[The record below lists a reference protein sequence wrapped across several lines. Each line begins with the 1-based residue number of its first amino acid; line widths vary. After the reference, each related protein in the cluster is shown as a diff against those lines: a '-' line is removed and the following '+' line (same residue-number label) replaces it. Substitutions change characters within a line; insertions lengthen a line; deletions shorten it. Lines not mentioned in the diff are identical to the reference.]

1 MTPSASDRIVHIGL
15 VQGACSADPV
25 GNLSRTLAAVERAA
39 AQGARIVCTQ
49 ELFRSQYFCQTE
61 DHQHFQLAEPIP
73 GPSTKAFQEL
83 ARQMQVVV
91 IASLFEKRAAGLY
104 HNTAVVID
112 ADGALLGS
120 YRKMHIPDDPLYYE
134 KGPDDAVEGS
144 TGERSFT
151 EHGLVIGTPLFVRG
165 RASERPDIVAAQI
178 KHEDKADMFII
189 TPRKA
194 EDISEGKATAFIL
207 WHIVGAAG
215 AAGFGAALMAGARP
229 EIAPIGLL
237 IGLGLYLIAA
247 SAGWVWMVFN
257 SITGL
262 RNRVRQASS
271 LIDIQLK
278 RRADLIPPLV
288 ACVQGFRAHEASV
301 QTLVAAL
308 RTQAAGARPFAVAPM
323 LVAVAEQYPE
333 LKGQQVFAELSKNL
347 VETED
352 RIALAPL
359 RKPLRELQSNRCFYC
374 ENRLTEDTHID
385 HVVPWSRSG
394 VNDLANL
401 VLVDPVC
408 NSLKSD
414 ALPSGEVLESATGR
428 SGLETGIALTG
439 WAYDPS
445 RVLATGRTLLRS
457 APVGT
462 RVWGVGGS
470 WEFVS

>member
-1 MTPSASDRIVHIGL
+1 MLLALNAGRKRRLLDDTPVSKALGVFVGEVEVEGVCVRR
-15 VQGACSADPV
+15 DPFI
-25 GNLSRTLAAVERAA
+25 S
-39 AQGARIVCTQ
+39 
-49 ELFRSQYFCQTE
+49 Y
-61 DHQHFQLAEPIP
+61 LAEKPCVLY
-73 GPSTKAFQEL
+73 SWSVDEHWRR
-83 ARQMQVVV
+83 ARQ
-91 IASLFEKRAAGLY
+91 ETYTDDKGR
-104 HNTAVVID
+104 TRTRTVID
-112 ADGALLGS
+112 TGSDTVASGGETGGFYIQDDTGYVWVNPEGADLDTLTMFD
-120 YRKMHIPDDPLYYE
+120 RDVDRDDPLYYE

-151 EHGLVIGTPLFVRG
+151 EYGLVVGTPLFVRG

-288 ACVQGFRAHEASV
+288 ACVQGFRAHEVSV

-347 VETED
+347 IETED
-352 RIALAPL
+352 RIALARAYHNNIATFYNTRLERVPDRYVADIVKMTPEPL
-359 RKPLRELQSNRCFYC
+359 FQAEGFERQAQK
-374 ENRLTEDTHID
+374 
-385 HVVPWSRSG
+385 
-394 VNDLANL
+394 
-401 VLVDPVC
+401 
-408 NSLKSD
+408 
-414 ALPSGEVLESATGR
+414 
-428 SGLETGIALTG
+428 IA
-439 WAYDPS
+439 
-445 RVLATGRTLLRS
+445 
-457 APVGT
+457 
-462 RVWGVGGS
+462 
-470 WEFVS
+470 F